1 MNTMI
6 VHEKPMLSLVQVSST
21 GEESEEEIYASDL
34 KDAALGDIFGVD
46 YLDGSDAKRSER
58 LKIVYK
64 DEEGTAAL
72 LTVKE
77 ELEENGDSCYRLSE
91 KLVWFSFS

>member
-6 VHEKPMLSLVQVSST
+6 VREKPMLSLVQISST
-21 GEESEEEIYASDL
+21 GEESEEDVYASDL
-34 KDAALGDIFGVD
+34 KDSSLGDIFGVD
-46 YLDGSDAKRSER
+46 YLDGSDARRAER

-64 DEEGTAAL
+64 DEEGVAAL

-77 ELEENGDSCYRLSE
+77 ELEENGNPCYRLSE
-91 KLVWFSFS
+91 KLVWFSFN